1 MTPRGPADA
10 PLLRAVSQRID
21 TPLKNGNRVNKT
33 VLAVILAAASL
44 VAACGSDDSNS
55 SSSSSGTSGT
65 AETPNGVTVKS
76 NQFVPASLT
85 VKVGDT
91 VTWTWAGGTHDVVSG
106 ANCASDGAW
115 SSTLQ
120 STSGSKFT
128 HTFDTAGSFEY
139 FCTPHCVSSA
149 MKGTIV
155 VQ

>member
-1 MTPRGPADA
+1 V
-10 PLLRAVSQRID
+10 LYSCELVSQRID
-21 TPLKNGNRVNKT
+21 PLFKNGNRVNKT
-33 VLAVILAAASL
+33 VLAIVLAASSL
-44 VAACGSDDSNS
+44 IAACGSDDSNS
-55 SSSSSGTSGT
+55 SSSSSSSGTSGAAT
-65 AETPNGVTVKS
+65 TPNGVTVKS

-139 FCTPHCVSSA
+139 FCTPHCASSA